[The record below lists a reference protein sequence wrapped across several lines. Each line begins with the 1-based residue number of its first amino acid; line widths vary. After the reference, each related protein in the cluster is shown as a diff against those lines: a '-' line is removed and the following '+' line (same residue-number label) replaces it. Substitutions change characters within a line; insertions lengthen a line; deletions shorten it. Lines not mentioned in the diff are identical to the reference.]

1 MIVGNIIIL
10 IVYLKALFEA
20 GFLVEVAGYLE
31 ETAFSVFAA
40 FVTMSCVLH
49 NFVLQKQRL
58 PVFQFDM

>member
-20 GFLVEVAGYLE
+20 GFLVEVAGY
-31 ETAFSVFAA
+31 TAFSVFAA
-40 FVTMSCVLH
+40 FDTMSCVLH